1 MFRLLLLLLLP
12 LSLTVSL
19 SSCETATDE
28 GSAPT
33 EGVITTVE
41 EVSPNEYKIA
51 SEEVVPTP
59 ADSRIV
65 INNMDGSSESY
76 TLDEAKM
83 IEQQMQSDSTGNS
96 RAYSPFRSAMMG
108 YFGFM
113 MLNRMGSRPSAGAYT
128 NSQAHQRAT
137 NNAGSRLNSTSRARG
152 GFGRGRSTRS
162 FGG

>member
-1 MFRLLLLLLLP
+1 MFRILFLLLLP
-12 LSLTVSL
+12 LSLTVGL
-19 SSCETATDE
+19 TSCETATDE
-28 GSAPT
+28 GSEPT

-41 EVSPNEYKIA
+41 EVSPGDYKIA

-65 INNMDGSSESY
+65 INNMDGTSESY
-76 TLDEAKM
+76 TLEEAKL

-96 RAYSPFRSAMMG
+96 RAYSPFRSAMLG

-113 MLNRMGSRPSAGAYT
+113 MLNRMGSRPSPAAYT
-128 NSQAHQRAT
+128 NSRAYQQST
-137 NNAGSRLNSTSRARG
+137 GNVGSRLNSTSRARS
-152 GFGRGRSTRS
+152 GFGGGRSTRS